1 MEIILI
7 PLIRFFGLL
16 LLQVFILNAI
26 EPGMG
31 IYLMVYPLLIA
42 ILPFNYKVITVLSLS
57 FLLGFMV
64 DIFSNTF
71 GLHASAAV
79 TMGIARPLL
88 YKYFAPRDGY
98 DVLRQPNVL
107 DMGLRWHLLTFGSLL
122 FIHHIWFF
130 LLESFRLDNVAS
142 ALIKTLLS
150 GSLSLIICLIIQYL
164 FFKKEKAR

>member
-1 MEIILI
+1 MDIIVK
-7 PLIRFFGLL
+7 PLIQFFGLL
-16 LLQVFILNAI
+16 LLQVFILNTI

-31 IYLMVYPLLIA
+31 IYLMAYPLLIA
-42 ILPFNYKVITVLSLS
+42 ILPFSYKVVTVLSIS
-57 FLLGFMV
+57 FLMGFMV
-64 DIFSNTF
+64 DLFSNTF

-79 TMGIARPLL
+79 TMGMARPLL

-98 DVLRQPNVL
+98 DILRQPNVL
-107 DMGLRWHLLTFGSLL
+107 DMGLRWHILTFGSLL

-130 LLESFRLDNVAS
+130 LLESFRFDNIAS

-164 FFKKEKAR
+164 FFK

>member
-1 MEIILI
+1 MDIIVK
-7 PLIRFFGLL
+7 PLIQFFGLL
-16 LLQVFILNAI
+16 LLQVFILNTI

-31 IYLMVYPLLIA
+31 IYLMAYPLLIA
-42 ILPFNYKVITVLSLS
+42 ILPFSYKVVTVLSIS
-57 FLLGFMV
+57 FLMGFMV
-64 DIFSNTF
+64 DLFSNTF

-79 TMGIARPLL
+79 TMGMARPLL

-98 DVLRQPNVL
+98 DILRQPNVL
-107 DMGLRWHLLTFGSLL
+107 DMGLRWHILTFGSLL

-130 LLESFRLDNVAS
+130 LLESFRFDNIAS

-164 FFKKEKAR
+164 FFKKEKSR